1 MARSRLQ
8 KTQSGEPLVP
18 SFGASTITSDWN
30 SAVTRASDCTVSWQ
44 VVEVPLQA
52 PPQPKNRAPPAG
64 EAVSVTWLPVATM
77 TSQVDDDS
85 PQFSPPPV
93 TVPGPV
99 VEAAR
104 CACAGGGGCATK
116 FAYTVA
122 SLERVIVQPPDP
134 LQSVPQLSK
143 PYPLLAAAVSVTV
156 VPSVKSALHW
166 EESQSRPEG
175 DDVTRPF
182 PCTTTVRRCLPTGG
196 GGATAKVALTSRS
209 ASNFR
214 SHPAV
219 PLHAPAQPTNEEPES
234 ATAAKWTCA
243 PAVYC
248 AVQLPRQSAPAPR
261 TTPLPVVEI
270 LRLTCVPPPPPL
282 PPSAGDSEPEPQP
295 DAMTTATQ
303 PRMSVR
309 IASIT

>member
-1 MARSRLQ
+1 MDKTGSLASSATSPPPTGVEYRFIESVPYRYTSSATMALGQPSATRTAVPPFLGMAQMLKPSRCCSLGQPFQNSWVELMARSRLQ

-214 SHPAV
+214 SHPAA
-219 PLHAPAQPTNEEPES
+219 PLHAPPQPTN
-234 ATAAKWTCA
+234 
-243 PAVYC
+243 
-248 AVQLPRQSAPAPR
+248 
-261 TTPLPVVEI
+261 
-270 LRLTCVPPPPPL
+270 
-282 PPSAGDSEPEPQP
+282 
-295 DAMTTATQ
+295 
-303 PRMSVR
+303 
-309 IASIT
+309 